1 MAQIHN
7 SRRSKGRSMKRKD
20 KPANVLTKPFG
31 KTLALVALTTIV
43 SGCST
48 AINPV
53 SERALCD
60 GLDAPIAAHVDA
72 LVLDGGPMSLST
84 GRVVVA
90 AYDGACGV

>member
-1 MAQIHN
+1 MSN
-7 SRRSKGRSMKRKD
+7 KSKQGKG
-20 KPANVLTKPFG
+20 LTKPFG

-48 AINPV
+48 AISPV
-53 SERALCD
+53 SERAVCE
-60 GLDAPIAAHVDA
+60 GLATPIAAHVDA

-90 AYDGACGV
+90 AYDGACDE

>member
-1 MAQIHN
+1 MSN
-7 SRRSKGRSMKRKD
+7 KS
-20 KPANVLTKPFG
+20 KPAKGLTKPFG

-53 SERALCD
+53 SEKALCD
-60 GLDAPIAAHVDA
+60 GLDAPLAAHVDA
-72 LVLDGGPMSLST
+72 LILDGGPRSLST

-90 AYDGACGV
+90 AYDGACDV